1 MTTPEPDPTVPEP
14 TADTDTDTDTDPTAA
29 RTAELL
35 REATQLAE
43 AVRAHLTETAETER
57 SPR

>member
-1 MTTPEPDPTVPEP
+1 MTTPEPDPTVTES
-14 TADTDTDTDTDPTAA
+14 TADTDTDTDLTAA